1 MNIEKIKMRL
11 REKSYDIQIGSGFLK
26 RFDFRSFKGS
36 KYIILADSNT
46 HKFFG
51 KNLVKNL
58 SSQKLPVELLEIP
71 AGESSKNLGVVENL
85 IRNLARLGADKKAI
99 IIALGGGVVGDIAG
113 FVASV
118 YERGIRYIQIPTTLL
133 AQVDSSIGGKT
144 GVNIPEGKNLI
155 GRIYQPLVVIVDV
168 ETLVDLPD
176 SQIRNGLAEVIKY
189 AVINDEKFFRYLK
202 KHIHDRSTN
211 FYLEIIRKAATI
223 KTFVVEKDEN
233 EEEFRKILNYGHT
246 IGHAIEILSN
256 HKIPHGEAIAYG
268 MMYEGRIACRLG
280 LWDKSALE
288 RQNNLIKKLGFSTK
302 LNFVTEKLIEIMSRD
317 KKSIGGRLHFVLP
330 EKIGKIHKEGKR
342 VSIPVD
348 AKIVLDCFAPP
359 DPL

>member
-1 MNIEKIKMRL
+1 MKL
-11 REKSYDIQIGSGFLK
+11 REKSYDIQIGSDFLK

-36 KYIILADSNT
+36 KYIIIADSNT

-51 KNLVKNL
+51 KNLVKNI
-58 SSQKLPVELLEIP
+58 SRQKLPVELLEIP
-71 AGESSKNLGVVENL
+71 AGENSKNLRVVENL
-85 IRNLARLGADKKAI
+85 TRELAKRGADKKAI
-99 IIALGGGVVGDIAG
+99 IVALGGGVVGDIGG

-155 GRIYQPLVVIVDV
+155 GRIYQPLAVIVDV
-168 ETLVDLPD
+168 ETLKNLDD

-189 AVINDEKFFRYLK
+189 AVINDEKFFQYLEK
-202 KHIHDRSTN
+202 NIYARNAN
-211 FYLEIIRKAATI
+211 FYLEIIRQSATI
-223 KTFVVEKDEN
+223 KTFVVRKDEN

-268 MMYEGRIACRLG
+268 MMYEGKITHRLG
-280 LWDKSALE
+280 LWDKLSLE
-288 RQNNLIKKLGFSTK
+288 RQNNLIKKLGFSAK
-302 LNFVTEKLIEIMSRD
+302 LNFDAEKLIEIMSHD
-317 KKSIGGRLHFVLP
+317 KKSIGGQLYFVLP
-330 EKIGKIHKEGKR
+330 EKIGKIHKEGNR

-348 AKIVLDCFAPP
+348 AKIVLDCFG
-359 DPL
+359 DSD

>member
-1 MNIEKIKMRL
+1 MSIEKIKMKL
-11 REKSYDIQIGSGFLK
+11 REKTYDIQIGSGFLK

-36 KYIILADSNT
+36 KYIIIADSNT

-51 KNLVKNL
+51 RNLVKNI

-71 AGESSKNLGVVENL
+71 AGENSKNLRVVENL
-85 IRNLARLGADKKAI
+85 TRELAKRGADKKAI
-99 IIALGGGVVGDIAG
+99 IIALGGGVVGDIGG

-155 GRIYQPLVVIVDV
+155 GRIYQPLAVIVDV
-168 ETLVDLPD
+168 ETLKNLDD

-189 AVINDEKFFRYLK
+189 AVINDEEFFQYLE
-202 KHIHDRSTN
+202 KHIHDRNTN
-211 FYLEIIRKAATI
+211 FYLEIIRQSATI
-223 KTFVVEKDEN
+223 KTSVVRKDEN

-268 MMYEGRIACRLG
+268 MMYEGKIACRLG
-280 LWDKSALE
+280 LWSESALE
-288 RQNNLIKKLGFSTK
+288 RQNNLIEKLGFSAK
-302 LNFVTEKLIEIMSRD
+302 LNFDTEKLIEIMSRD

-330 EKIGKIHKEGKR
+330 EKIGKIHKEGKK

-348 AKIVLDCFAPP
+348 AEIVSDCFGSS
-359 DPL
+359 D

>member
-1 MNIEKIKMRL
+1 MSIEKIKMKL
-11 REKSYDIQIGSGFLK
+11 HEKSYDIQIGSGFLK
-26 RFDFRSFKGS
+26 HFDFRSFKGS
-36 KYIILADSNT
+36 KYIIIADSNT

-51 KNLVKNL
+51 KNLVKNI

-71 AGESSKNLGVVENL
+71 AGENSKNLRVVENL
-85 IRNLARLGADKKAI
+85 TRELAKRGVDKKAI
-99 IIALGGGVVGDIAG
+99 IIALGGGVVGDIGG

-155 GRIYQPLVVIVDV
+155 GRIYQPLAVIVDV
-168 ETLVDLPD
+168 ETLKNLDD

-189 AVINDEKFFRYLK
+189 AVINDEKFFRYLEK
-202 KHIHDRSTN
+202 RIQDRSSN
-211 FYLEIIRKAATI
+211 FYLEIIRKAVTI
-223 KTFVVEKDEN
+223 KTSVVSKDEN

-246 IGHAIEILSN
+246 VGHAIEILSN

-268 MMYEGRIACRLG
+268 MIYEGKIAQRLG
-280 LWDKSALE
+280 LWNKSALE
-288 RQNNLIKKLGFSTK
+288 RQNNLVDKLGFSIK
-302 LNFVTEKLIEIMSRD
+302 LNFKAEKLIEIMSRD
-317 KKSIGGRLHFVLP
+317 KKSIGGRLYFVLP
-330 EKIGKIHKEGKR
+330 EKIGKIYQEGKR

-348 AKIVLDCFAPP
+348 AKIVLDCFG
-359 DPL
+359 DSD

>member
-1 MNIEKIKMRL
+1 MKL
-11 REKSYDIQIGSGFLK
+11 REKTYDIQIGSGFLK

-36 KYIILADSNT
+36 KYIIIADSNT

-51 KNLVKNL
+51 RNLVKNI

-71 AGESSKNLGVVENL
+71 AGENSKNLRVVENL
-85 IRNLARLGADKKAI
+85 TRELAKRGADKKAI
-99 IIALGGGVVGDIAG
+99 IIALGGGVVGDIGG

-155 GRIYQPLVVIVDV
+155 GRIYQPLAVIVDV
-168 ETLVDLPD
+168 ETLKNLDD

-189 AVINDEKFFRYLK
+189 AVINDEEFFQYLE
-202 KHIHDRSTN
+202 KHIHDRNTN
-211 FYLEIIRKAATI
+211 FYLEIIRQSAII
-223 KTFVVEKDEN
+223 KTSVVRKDEN

-246 IGHAIEILSN
+246 VGHAIEILSN

-268 MMYEGRIACRLG
+268 MMYEGKIACRLG
-280 LWDKSALE
+280 LWSESALE
-288 RQNNLIKKLGFSTK
+288 RQNNLIKKLGFSAK
-302 LNFVTEKLIEIMSRD
+302 LNFDAEKLIEIMGHD
-317 KKSIGGRLHFVLP
+317 KKSIGGQPHFVLP

-348 AKIVLDCFAPP
+348 AEIVLDCFGNS
-359 DPL
+359 D